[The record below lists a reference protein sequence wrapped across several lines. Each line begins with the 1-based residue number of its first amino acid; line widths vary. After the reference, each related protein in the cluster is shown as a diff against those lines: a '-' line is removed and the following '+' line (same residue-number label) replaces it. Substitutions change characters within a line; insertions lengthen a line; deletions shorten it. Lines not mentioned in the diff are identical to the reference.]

1 MRIKVTVG
9 TAVSSRFGT
18 DFWQLYSSAETALK
32 QAKEKGM
39 TGVSVQADNP
49 VYKEAY
55 TESILVV
62 MANDGI
68 QHMVGDI
75 FTGKYKIIKADT
87 SQEAIEIVDEKKDS
101 LCLVL
106 TEMYANGING
116 FDLLDYMRKMDYID
130 NVPVVFLSSE
140 YIEDELINCCI
151 FIRG

>member
-1 MRIKVTVG
+1 
-9 TAVSSRFGT
+9 
-18 DFWQLYSSAETALK
+18 
-32 QAKEKGM
+32 M

-87 SQEAIEIVDEKKDS
+87 SQEAIEIADEKKDS

-106 TEMYANGING
+106 TEMYG
-116 FDLLDYMRKMDYID
+116 
-130 NVPVVFLSSE
+130 
-140 YIEDELINCCI
+140 
-151 FIRG
+151 